1 MVRLRTLS
9 LTHGR
14 WARTVV
20 FVLKGRQYQLS
31 KEEVESRMKG
41 VEPVKGRHLFVDID
55 GQRYPVKQVLYLSMR
70 EQCGCLDM
78 LDFSDSYA
86 ESILSQI
93 GFKVIVF
100 R

>member
-9 LTHGR
+9 LTQGR
-14 WARTVV
+14 WTRTVV
-20 FVLKGRQYQLS
+20 FVLKGKQCQLS

-55 GQRYPVKQVLYLSMR
+55 GQRYPVKQVIYLSLR
-70 EQCGCLDM
+70 EQCRCLDM

-86 ESILSQI
+86 ENILSQI
-93 GFKVIVF
+93 GFDVIVC

>member
-1 MVRLRTLS
+1 MVLLRTLS
-9 LTHGR
+9 ITQGR

-20 FVLKGRQYQLS
+20 FVLKGRQCQLS

-41 VEPVKGRHLFVDID
+41 VEPVRGRHLFVDID
-55 GQRYPVKQVLYLSMR
+55 GQRYPVKQVLYLSLR
-70 EQCGCLDM
+70 EQCECLDM

-86 ESILSQI
+86 ANILSQI